1 MIELFK
7 RNIIS
12 LSNKIKSIHSYTIR
26 VSLLINGKTNDTHV
40 IRIDDMVRGIY
51 QMLNHASVMSYEL
64 RINDITGIHLK
75 FLVKITTLI
84 ICIILN
90 QRYFIHTDSLK
101 EYCRVQNEKI
111 EYISYF
117 RSIHLLHEM
126 KMLQMN
132 LLFNSKLMEHIKKYL
147 IIPTKYLDS

>member
-1 MIELFK
+1 
-7 RNIIS
+7 
-12 LSNKIKSIHSYTIR
+12 
-26 VSLLINGKTNDTHV
+26 
-40 IRIDDMVRGIY
+40 
-51 QMLNHASVMSYEL
+51 MSYEL

-75 FLVKITTLI
+75 FLVKIITLI

-90 QRYFIHTDSLK
+90 QRYFIHTDSPK
-101 EYCRVQNEKI
+101 EYYRVQNEKI

-126 KMLQMN
+126 KILQMS